1 MNGAFSKVS
10 NEGEPMKFYR
20 LLTIATALV
29 VLTGCGLGSGGV
41 NPTNVPVLP
50 TPIVYRTPPPEADP
64 QSAMKDFL
72 DAWQKDDYAAMYPL
86 LSQESQAG
94 ISLDDFTK
102 RYHDSMNS
110 LTLKEMSYEISS
122 NKSDPETA
130 QVNFKVTFKTHI
142 AGDLVREMT
151 ADLKLENYQW
161 RINWNDGLILPELRD
176 GATLSLDYQV
186 PPRGII
192 YDRKNQP
199 LVTQTDVM
207 ALAINPAQLN
217 DGEATLVGELS
228 RLTGMSIGNIMG
240 LYDYKRGQDTWVPVG
255 EAPLAEFNKRYDL
268 LTSVGGLIWSQYSSR
283 FYYNGGIAPQS
294 VGYVSPV
301 PKEQL
306 DEYVRQGYSP
316 NTRIGQ
322 AGIERWGENLLAGKT
337 GGTLYVVGKDGK
349 IISTLGKSE
358 TQPASSITLTIDKDF
373 QAKAQKA
380 MLGIRGSV
388 VVLERNTGRVLAM
401 VSSPAYDPNLFEPG
415 NANGGYAL
423 GDLLNDPD
431 QPMYARATQ
440 GQYPLG
446 SVFKVITFSAA
457 LESGTYT
464 PDTKY
469 QCGYDFTELS
479 DRGIGPT
486 LHDWTY
492 EHMQNE
498 IAAGDEPPYTQP
510 SGLLTLTG
518 GLMRSCNPYF
528 WHIGRDLFLQG
539 RTSAIADM
547 ARGFGLGKETGIGAL
562 EEKPGTIVNPTT
574 ELEATNQAIGQ
585 GDVLVTPLQ
594 VADFMAAIGNGGTLY
609 RPQIVEKTT
618 DANGVETAVFKPES
632 RGVLPLHP
640 ETLTALRTAML
651 AVVREKRGTAYS
663 RFYNLRT
670 PIYGKTGTAETN
682 GTSHAW
688 FAGYTDA
695 NNPDLPDIAIAVIAE
710 NGGEGS
716 VVAAPIFKRI
726 VEIYFTGQAQ
736 SSYPWEAYI
745 GATKTPTPEG
755 FDLTQTAE
763 APQEPKP

>member
-1 MNGAFSKVS
+1 
-10 NEGEPMKFYR
+10 MKFYR
-20 LLTIATALV
+20 LLSLTVALV
-29 VLTGCGLGSGGV
+29 LLAGCGRESAGIT
-41 NPTNVPVLP
+41 PTSTSSLP
-50 TPIVYRTPPPEADP
+50 TPVVGITPPPKADP
-64 QSAMKDFL
+64 QSTMRTFL

-86 LSQESQAG
+86 ISQDSQAG
-94 ISLDDFTK
+94 ITLEDFTK
-102 RYHDSMNS
+102 RYSDAMNL
-110 LTLKEMSYEISS
+110 LTLKEMSYEISPGNS
-122 NKSDPETA
+122 TPSTA
-130 QVNFKVTFKTHI
+130 QMSFRVTFKTQI
-142 AGDLVREMT
+142 AGDLVRDMT
-151 ADLKLENYQW
+151 ADLKQENNQW
-161 RINWNDGLILPELRD
+161 RVAWNDGLVMPELRD
-176 GATLSLDYQV
+176 GATLSLDYNV

-207 ALAINPAQLN
+207 ALAINPVQLN
-217 DGEATLVGELS
+217 DGESTLVGELS
-228 RLTGMSIGNIMG
+228 RLTGLTAGNIIG
-240 LYDYKRGQDTWVPVG
+240 LYDAKRGQDTWVPIG
-255 EAPLAEFNKRYDL
+255 EAPLEEFNKRYNL
-268 LTSVGGLIWSQYSSR
+268 LTGLGGLIWSQYSAR
-283 FYYNGGIAPQS
+283 FYYSGGIAPQA

-306 DEYVRQGYSP
+306 DQYIRQGYSP

-337 GGTLYVVGKDGK
+337 GGTLYVIGPKPDNKV
-349 IISTLGKSE
+349 ISTLGKTE
-358 TQPASSITLTIDKDF
+358 TQSASSITLTIDKDF
-373 QAKAQKA
+373 QAQAQKA

-388 VVLERNTGRVLAM
+388 VVLERDTGRVLAI
-401 VSSPAYDPNLFEPG
+401 VSSPSYDPNLFEPG
-415 NANGGYAL
+415 NANSGYAL
-423 GDLLNDPD
+423 GNLINDPD
-431 QPMYARATQ
+431 QPMYNRATQ

-464 PDTKY
+464 PETPY

-479 DRGIGPT
+479 DRSIGPV

-498 IAAGDEPPYTQP
+498 IAAGDQPPYTQP

-539 RTSAIADM
+539 RVSAIADM

-562 EEKPGTIVNPTT
+562 EEKPGTIINPTT

-609 RPQIVEKTT
+609 RPQFVEKTT
-618 DANGVETAVFKPES
+618 DANGVETSVFKPES
-632 RGVLPLHP
+632 RGVLPMKP
-640 ETLTALRTAML
+640 ETLAALRTAML
-651 AVVREKRGTAYS
+651 AVIREKRGTAYS

-670 PIYGKTGTAETN
+670 PVYGKTGTAETS

-695 NNPDLPDIAIAVIAE
+695 QNPDKPDIAIAVIAE

-726 VEIYFTGQAQ
+726 VEIYFTGQPQ
-736 SSYPWEAYI
+736 STYPWESYP
-745 GATKTPTPEG
+745 GVTRTPTPLGFEG
-755 FDLTQTAE
+755 TQTAE
-763 APQEPKP
+763 APKP